1 MMKMM
6 RMNSIQQNGK
16 KYNFNLE
23 NIVLGYN
30 KLEIIIIG
38 L

>member
-1 MMKMM
+1 MMRMM

-23 NIVLGYN
+23 NIVLGN
-30 KLEIIIIG
+30 KLEIIVIG